1 MEETF
6 KKLIYAGVGLAAQ
19 ATERIEET
27 INDLISKGK
36 ITDKEGKKIVDDF
49 IKKTENKKESYETK
63 FKTAVEDVTSKFN
76 YVKKADYDALAK
88 KVAKLEKE
96 MKAKKAPAKRTATKK
111 TTVAKKATTAT
122 TTATAKA

>member
-49 IKKTENKKESYETK
+49 IKKTEDKKESYETK
-63 FKTAVEDVTSKFN
+63 FKTAVEDVTSRFN
-76 YVKKADYDALAK
+76 YVKKADYDVLAK

-96 MKAKKAPAKRTATKK
+96 MKAKKAPAKRTAAKK
-111 TTVAKKATTAT
+111 TTVAKTTTTTTA
-122 TTATAKA
+122 ATAKA